1 MDAPRTTATKCVC
14 VWNGKELGMSKTNFR
29 YQKNSRLSFSRRSG
43 GSGNIRFSRSQGLRQ
58 DRVDQG
64 FLDALYRI
72 NPDGGGVFIGKDEG
86 GLDIVLAIRPDDFK
100 EIGLRW
106 GE

>member
-1 MDAPRTTATKCVC
+1 
-14 VWNGKELGMSKTNFR
+14 MSKTNFR
-29 YQKNSRLSFSRRSG
+29 YRKKPRSFSSCQVDDAEANNP
-43 GSGNIRFSRSQGLRQ
+43 SMVQPLRQ

-64 FLDALYRI
+64 FVDALYLV

>member
-1 MDAPRTTATKCVC
+1 MDAPRTTATKRVCVC
-14 VWNGKELGMSKTNFR
+14 NGKELGMSNIHFR
-29 YQKNSRLSFSRRSG
+29 NRKKPRPLSSCQADASGDNNRSMVLP
-43 GSGNIRFSRSQGLRQ
+43 LRQ

-64 FLDALYRI
+64 FVDALYLV

-86 GLDIVLAIRPDDFK
+86 GLDIVLAIRPDDFRTM
-100 EIGLRW
+100 GLRW

>member
-1 MDAPRTTATKCVC
+1 
-14 VWNGKELGMSKTNFR
+14 MSKTNFR
-29 YQKNSRLSFSRRSG
+29 YQKNSRLSFSRRSDS
-43 GSGNIRFSRSQGLRQ
+43 SGNIRFSRSQGLRQ

-64 FLDALYRI
+64 FVDALYLV

-100 EIGLRW
+100 EVGLRW
-106 GE
+106 GD

>member
-1 MDAPRTTATKCVC
+1 
-14 VWNGKELGMSKTNFR
+14 MSKTNFR
-29 YQKNSRLSFSRRSG
+29 YRKKPRSFSSCQVDDAG
-43 GSGNIRFSRSQGLRQ
+43 ANNPSMVQPLRQ

-64 FLDALYRI
+64 FVDALYLV

-86 GLDIVLAIRPDDFK
+86 GLDIVLAIRPDDFRTM
-100 EIGLRW
+100 GLRW

>member
-1 MDAPRTTATKCVC
+1 
-14 VWNGKELGMSKTNFR
+14 MSKTNFR
-29 YQKNSRLSFSRRSG
+29 YQKNSRLSFSRRSDS
-43 GSGNIRFSRSQGLRQ
+43 SGNIRFSRSQGLRQ

-106 GE
+106 GD

>member
-1 MDAPRTTATKCVC
+1 
-14 VWNGKELGMSKTNFR
+14 MSKTNFR
-29 YQKNSRLSFSRRSG
+29 YQKNSRLSFSRRSD
-43 GSGNIRFSRSQGLRQ
+43 SAGNIRFSRSQTLRQ

-64 FLDALYRI
+64 FVDALYLV

-100 EIGLRW
+100 EVGLRW
-106 GE
+106 GD

>member
-1 MDAPRTTATKCVC
+1 
-14 VWNGKELGMSKTNFR
+14 MSKTNFR
-29 YQKNSRLSFSRRSG
+29 YQKNSRLSFSRRSDS
-43 GSGNIRFSRSQGLRQ
+43 SGNIRFSRSQGLRQ

-64 FLDALYRI
+64 FVDALYLV

-106 GE
+106 GD

>member
-1 MDAPRTTATKCVC
+1 
-14 VWNGKELGMSKTNFR
+14 MSKTNFR
-29 YQKNSRLSFSRRSG
+29 YQKNSRLSFSRRSDS
-43 GSGNIRFSRSQGLRQ
+43 SGNIRFSRSQGLRQ

-64 FLDALYRI
+64 FVDALYLV

-100 EIGLRW
+100 DVGLRW

>member
-1 MDAPRTTATKCVC
+1 
-14 VWNGKELGMSKTNFR
+14 MSKTNFR
-29 YQKNSRLSFSRRSG
+29 YRKKPRSLASCQADA
-43 GSGNIRFSRSQGLRQ
+43 SGANNRPMVLLLRQ

-64 FLDALYRI
+64 FVDALYLV

-86 GLDIVLAIRPDDFK
+86 GMDIVLAIRPDDFK
-100 EIGLRW
+100 DVGLRW

>member
-1 MDAPRTTATKCVC
+1 
-14 VWNGKELGMSKTNFR
+14 MSKNHFWYR
-29 YQKNSRLSFSRRSG
+29 KKPRSFASCQVDDAGANNRSMV
-43 GSGNIRFSRSQGLRQ
+43 QPLRQ

-64 FLDALYRI
+64 FMDALYLV

-100 EIGLRW
+100 DVGLRW

>member
-1 MDAPRTTATKCVC
+1 
-14 VWNGKELGMSKTNFR
+14 MSKTNFR
-29 YQKNSRLSFSRRSG
+29 YRKKPRSLASCQVDYAG
-43 GSGNIRFSRSQGLRQ
+43 ANNRSRSQTLRQ

-64 FLDALYRI
+64 FVDALCLV
-72 NPDGGGVFIGKDEG
+72 NPDGGGVFVGKDEG

>member
-1 MDAPRTTATKCVC
+1 
-14 VWNGKELGMSKTNFR
+14 MSKKHFR
-29 YQKNSRLSFSRRSG
+29 YRKKPRPFASCQADASGANNRQK
-43 GSGNIRFSRSQGLRQ
+43 SQTLRQ

-86 GLDIVLAIRPDDFK
+86 GMDIVLAIRPDDFRTM
-100 EIGLRW
+100 GLRW
-106 GE
+106 GD

>member
-1 MDAPRTTATKCVC
+1 
-14 VWNGKELGMSKTNFR
+14 MSKNHFWYR
-29 YQKNSRLSFSRRSG
+29 KKPRSLASCQVEG
-43 GSGNIRFSRSQGLRQ
+43 EGITSLSRSQTLRP

-72 NPDGGGVFIGKDEG
+72 NPDGGGVFIGKGEG

-100 EIGLRW
+100 EVGLRW
-106 GE
+106 GVLDD

>member
-1 MDAPRTTATKCVC
+1 
-14 VWNGKELGMSKTNFR
+14 MSKTNFR
-29 YQKNSRLSFSRRSG
+29 YRKKPRSLASCQADA
-43 GSGNIRFSRSQGLRQ
+43 SGANNRSMVQPLRP

-106 GE
+106 GVLDD